1 MLALFNVS
9 FHLYLQKLTIAI
21 VEEIA
26 RSFLT
31 LHAAHVKEPEKHRHR
46 GSQSLPQTSQPCRD
60 KSRSAPIGTRH
71 STLRTRP
78 IVTPPALLT
87 MVLEPQGLCP
97 GFIRRRVSP
106 SPPFA
111 PGPRS
116 HRP

>member
-60 KSRSAPIGTRH
+60 KSR
-71 STLRTRP
+71 
-78 IVTPPALLT
+78 
-87 MVLEPQGLCP
+87 
-97 GFIRRRVSP
+97 
-106 SPPFA
+106 
-111 PGPRS
+111 
-116 HRP
+116 